1 MTGSGPE
8 GAGGANMINT
18 TINRIRRNHGLEH
31 ATIHVLSEGHKRF
44 SAQGNSDHRGFH
56 LNIYGDV
63 SEEEVTAAVA
73 EAHRRLRAGERHLAV
88 HPNCGTVLVTTAMLA
103 TVAAQAVFSFEQWRA
118 EKAPSPSGRGLGRGP
133 TVPSSSGGGL
143 GRGSSLLNLL
153 NALPGATLAVVGA
166 LIVGRPLG
174 IALQE
179 RYTVDGNIGD
189 LEIASIRPVSLSPV
203 TRLFQLL
210 LTAGNRALPP
220 RSYFVR
226 TAGGEE

>member
-1 MTGSGPE
+1 
-8 GAGGANMINT
+8 MINS

-63 SEEEVTAAVA
+63 TEEEVAAAVT

-88 HPNCGTVLVTTAMLA
+88 HPNCGTVLVTTAVLA
-103 TVAAQAVFSFEQWRA
+103 TLAAQAVLTVEQWRA
-118 EKAPSPSGRGLGRGP
+118 EKAPAPREGDS
-133 TVPSSSGGGL
+133 VPSPLGGGL
-143 GRGSSLLNLL
+143 GRGSAGSSLLNFA
-153 NALPGATLAVVGA
+153 NALPSAILAVVVA

-174 IALQE
+174 LTLQE
-179 RYTVDGNIGD
+179 RYTVDGDIRD
-189 LEIASIRPVSLSPV
+189 LAITSIRPVAVSPV

-210 LTAGNRALPP
+210 LTANNRALPP
-220 RSYFVR
+220 RAYFVR
-226 TAGGEE
+226 TAGGES

>member
-1 MTGSGPE
+1 
-8 GAGGANMINT
+8 MINS

-63 SEEEVTAAVA
+63 TEEEVAAAVT

-88 HPNCGTVLVTTAMLA
+88 HPNCGTVLVTTAVLA
-103 TVAAQAVFSFEQWRA
+103 TLAAQAVLTVEQWRA
-118 EKAPSPSGRGLGRGP
+118 EKAPAPREGDS
-133 TVPSSSGGGL
+133 VPSPLGGGL
-143 GRGSSLLNLL
+143 GRGSAGSSLLNFA
-153 NALPGATLAVVGA
+153 NALPSAILAVVVA

-174 IALQE
+174 LTLQE
-179 RYTVDGNIGD
+179 RYTVDGDIRD
-189 LEIASIRPVSLSPV
+189 LEITSIRPVSVSPV

-210 LTAGNRALPP
+210 LTANNRALPP
-220 RSYFVR
+220 RAYFVR
-226 TAGGEE
+226 TAGGES

>member
-1 MTGSGPE
+1 MPVG
-8 GAGGANMINT
+8 IV
-18 TINRIRRNHGLEH
+18 NRIRRNHGLEH

-63 SEEEVTAAVA
+63 TEDEVAAAVT

-88 HPNCGTVLVTTAMLA
+88 HPNCGTVLVTTALLA
-103 TVAAQAVFSFEQWRA
+103 TVAAEAVFSFEQWRA
-118 EKAPSPSGRGLGRGP
+118 DKVPSP
-133 TVPSSSGGGL
+133 SGGGL
-143 GRGSSLLNLL
+143 GRGSSVSFPLGEGSGRGASLLNFA
-153 NALPGATLAVVGA
+153 NTLPSAILAVVVA

-174 IALQE
+174 LTLQE
-179 RYTVDGNIGD
+179 RYTVDGDIRD
-189 LEIASIRPVSLSPV
+189 LEITSIRPVSVSPV

-220 RSYFVR
+220 HAYFVR
-226 TAGGEE
+226 TVGGEE

>member
-1 MTGSGPE
+1 
-8 GAGGANMINT
+8 MIEN

-63 SEEEVTAAVA
+63 TEEEVAAAVA

-103 TVAAQAVFSFEQWRA
+103 TLAAQAVFTFEQWRA
-118 EKAPSPSGRGLGRGP
+118 EKTPSPRAGDQ
-133 TVPSSSGGGL
+133 VPSSSGGGL
-143 GRGSSLLNLL
+143 GRGSAVPSPSGGGLGRGSSALTLLNS
-153 NALPGATLAVVGA
+153 LPSATLAVVGA

-174 IALQE
+174 ITLQE
-179 RYTVDGNIGD
+179 RYTVDGDIRD
-189 LEIASIRPVSLSPV
+189 LEVASIRPVRLSPV

-220 RSYFVR
+220 HAYFVR
-226 TAGGEE
+226 TVGGEE

>member
-1 MTGSGPE
+1 MPVG
-8 GAGGANMINT
+8 IV
-18 TINRIRRNHGLEH
+18 NRIRRNHGLEH
-31 ATIHVLSEGHKRF
+31 ATIHILSEGHKRF

-63 SEEEVTAAVA
+63 TEEEVAAAVA

-103 TVAAQAVFSFEQWRA
+103 TLAAQAVFSFEQWRA
-118 EKAPSPSGRGLGRGP
+118 EKSPSPN
-133 TVPSSSGGGL
+133 PSRRAGDQVSSPSGGGL
-143 GRGSSLLNLL
+143 GRGSALLNLF
-153 NALPGATLAVVGA
+153 NALPSATLAVVGA

-174 IALQE
+174 ITLQE
-179 RYTVDGNIGD
+179 RYTVDGDIRD
-189 LEIASIRPVSLSPV
+189 LEVASIRPVRLSPV

-220 RSYFVR
+220 HAYFVR
-226 TAGGEE
+226 TVGGEE

>member
-1 MTGSGPE
+1 
-8 GAGGANMINT
+8 MINS

-63 SEEEVTAAVA
+63 TEEEVAAAVA

-88 HPNCGTVLVTTAMLA
+88 HPNCGTVLVTTALLA
-103 TVAAQAVFSFEQWRA
+103 TLAAQGVFTFEQWRA
-118 EKAPSPSGRGLGRGP
+118 EKKPSPNPSHREGDL
-133 TVPSSSGGGL
+133 VPSPSGGGL
-143 GRGSSLLNLL
+143 GRGSGSDILNLL
-153 NALPGATLAVVGA
+153 NALPSATLAVVGA

-174 IALQE
+174 ITLQE
-179 RYTVDGNIGD
+179 RYTVDGDIRD
-189 LEIASIRPVSLSPV
+189 LAVASIRPVPLSPV

-220 RSYFVR
+220 HAYFVR
-226 TAGGEE
+226 TVGGEE

>member
-1 MTGSGPE
+1 
-8 GAGGANMINT
+8 MINS

-63 SEEEVTAAVA
+63 TEEEVAAAVA

-88 HPNCGTVLVTTAMLA
+88 HPNCGTVLVTTALLA
-103 TVAAQAVFSFEQWRA
+103 TLAAQGVFTFEQWRA
-118 EKAPSPSGRGLGRGP
+118 EKKPSPNPSHREGNRIRSSSQGEGGL
-133 TVPSSSGGGL
+133 VPSPSGGGL
-143 GRGSSLLNLL
+143 GRGSGSDILNLL
-153 NALPGATLAVVGA
+153 NALPSATLAVVGA

-174 IALQE
+174 ITLQE
-179 RYTVDGNIGD
+179 RYTVDGDIRD
-189 LEIASIRPVSLSPV
+189 LAVASIRPVPLSPV

-220 RSYFVR
+220 HAYFVR
-226 TAGGEE
+226 TVGGEE